1 MDPLFQSYSA
11 KDAKDLVNFII
22 MTLHSEL
29 NKSIVDTNFNNLNNN
44 EIVDQRNMVETFKS
58 FHSNYVK
65 TFCSHISNL
74 FYAIQQTQNKCL
86 KCNTMQY
93 NFQTYFF
100 IIFPLEKVKE
110 YILNNLQSEF
120 QQQLFYNMGNFYNN
134 NNNMFNFNMYNNMN
148 QINQKLQNVN
158 NDIVNIF
165 DCFNYIQKVD
175 TFTGSNAMY
184 CNFCGQ
190 MSDANYCN
198 TLLTLPNILIIL
210 INRGKGIEFKIKLE
224 FYETLNL
231 DSYAGLNNTSNNYK
245 LIGVITH
252 LGNSGEDGHF
262 IAHCLNPIDKEWYTY
277 NDAIVTKIEDFKRII
292 DLGMPYLLFY
302 KRINK

>member
-1 MDPLFQSYSA
+1 
-11 KDAKDLVNFII
+11 

-29 NKSIVDTNFNNLNNN
+29 NKSVVNSKHNNLFSNEICNQRNKLETFQCFYKNYLKNFNS
-44 EIVDQRNMVETFKS
+44 K
-58 FHSNYVK
+58 
-65 TFCSHISNL
+65 ISDV
-74 FYAIQQTQNKCL
+74 FYAIQQNQTTCL
-86 KCNTMQY
+86 NCNAIQY

-134 NNNMFNFNMYNNMN
+134 NMFNFNMHNNMN

-262 IAHCLNPIDKEWYTY
+262 IAHCFNPIDKEWYTY

-302 KRINK
+302 KKINK